1 MKTPRTNKQSTRFA
15 VCVDNSGYEV
25 SLELHKIYLVVPDPE
40 AATEGDIGIVD
51 ESGDDYLFDAKRFV
65 RIVLPKALER
75 AVLRKAS

>member
-1 MKTPRTNKQSTRFA
+1 MNTPRTNKPSRFA

-25 SLELHKIYLVVPDPE
+25 SLELHKIYVVVPDPE
-40 AATEGDIGIVD
+40 AAKEGDIRIVD

>member
-1 MKTPRTNKQSTRFA
+1 
-15 VCVDNSGYEV
+15 
-25 SLELHKIYLVVPDPE
+25 LVVPDPE